1 MPFAPICTASG
12 DPKLIRNRPTRLF
25 GMLATAAVLS
35 APMLA
40 QDVSGSISGTVR
52 DASGAAIPGAT
63 VKLVNTDRD
72 QIVRTLTTNSNG
84 TYTAT
89 ALPLGGYT
97 VTVTASGFS
106 EQNLRNIVL
115 HVNDTLTIN
124 ADLKTGAAS
133 ETVEVNTATQR
144 INLEDATQAG
154 LINGTQ
160 VRELVLSSRVY
171 EQLVALQP
179 GVSYSGG
186 DQIYIGTSNPSGQT
200 NVVQFSVNGSR
211 TSGNTWTV
219 DGADNVDRG
228 SNFTLLTYP
237 SVDAIAEF
245 KTLRNQYSAEFGR
258 SASGQINVVT
268 KSGTTDLHGSAY
280 EFVKNDVFNANSVL
294 NKLTTTPNGA
304 AKATFARPSLRY
316 NDFGGTI
323 GGPVYIP
330 HLYNGR
336 AHKTFFFYSQEVRRV
351 ITYSSATLLGVPT
364 LAERTGV
371 FTNPVCI
378 AVNTA
383 TGGCNQQGT
392 RIQNISPL
400 ASAYLRDIYANV
412 PQPSTDNTGTL
423 VVAPQRNVFNENQQ
437 IGRIDQAFGERL
449 NAFFRVINDDI
460 PTVEPFGLFTNG
472 TGYPGVQTTSTNSPG
487 KTYLGRFVWTIS
499 PRTVLDGGYAYS
511 SGAIL
516 SDPIGT
522 ALNSSSPDIAN
533 ATHLPF
539 PSTLPRVPALSFTGG
554 VGITTYGPYRDYSRN
569 HNPFVN
575 LTHTVGQHTLHIG
588 FTFNR
593 YQKKENNASANAGSF
608 AFTSAGLPSGAG
620 ITTQAY
626 QQSFANFLSGF
637 TTTFTQASYDVT
649 PDIRA
654 SQWEGYFQDDWKASP
669 RLTLNLGIRYSKFE
683 QPTDGNHQ
691 LTTFDPALFNIANA
705 PTIDTTTAG
714 NICVA
719 GAPCAGTTVNASAN
733 LLNGIAV
740 NQGSS
745 AATATSRFGSKVGNS
760 DSLNFA
766 PRLGFAFDLFG
777 NGKSSLRGGFGIA
790 FDSALFGT
798 YEQNIFQNKPFVQTP
813 TISNTSF
820 DNPAGVSAN
829 ASYAAPVL
837 RATSPNFRTPY
848 NEQWSLAYQQALPGG
863 IVTEVG
869 YVGNHQVHL
878 LGLVD
883 LNQAAPGAYLAA
895 GLGAASTQGGTRV
908 INTTNVNTLNR
919 IRPYR
924 GYSAINSVQPVF
936 MGNYN
941 SLQISGR
948 KQFPHDSLIA
958 ANYTWSRALTNAGAD
973 RTGAP
978 QISSDTASE
987 YGRASA
993 DRTHIFNVNAVYG
1006 LPFFYDQKGLVGH
1019 LLGGWELSGILF
1031 ANSGLPLNPT
1041 TSGLDPAGVGVVLSS
1056 SVSGGRPDRVGNP
1069 NTATTT
1075 GSFALPNDIH
1085 NRQRWYNPNAFTAVP
1100 YGQIRGGNAQ
1110 RNSVN
1115 GPGWW
1120 RADVG
1125 LFRNIRIYERLN
1137 LQLRG
1142 EAQNLFNHTNPDG
1155 VTTGG
1160 IISGNGLTA
1169 PTFTATAGNVTSY
1182 RDKRVLQLGAKLVF

>member
-1 MPFAPICTASG
+1 MLSHPLSPFQENHVIARCTRRTTLGLLSA
-12 DPKLIRNRPTRLF
+12 
-25 GMLATAAVLS
+25 AAVLA

-40 QDVSGSISGTVR
+40 QDISGSISGTVR
-52 DASGAAIPGAT
+52 DASGASIPNAT
-63 VKLVNTDRD
+63 VVLTNNDRG
-72 QIVRTLTTNSNG
+72 QVLRTVKTSNSG
-84 TYTAT
+84 SYTAT
-89 ALPLGGYT
+89 ALPLGSYT
-97 VTVTASGFS
+97 VKVSASGFN
-106 EQNLRNIVL
+106 EQTLTNIVL
-115 HVNDTLTIN
+115 HVNDALTID
-124 ADLKTGAAS
+124 AALKTGSAT
-133 ETVEVNTATQR
+133 ETVEVSTATQQ

-154 LINGTQ
+154 LITGTQ

-179 GVSYSGG
+179 GVAYAGG

-258 SASGQINVVT
+258 SASGQINVAT
-268 KSGTTDLHGSAY
+268 KSGSIDLHGSAY
-280 EFVKNDVFNANSVL
+280 EFVKNDVFNANAVL

-304 AKATFARPSLRY
+304 LKATSGRPPLRY
-316 NDFGGTI
+316 NDFGGTV

-336 AHKTFFFYSQEVRRV
+336 THKTFFFYSQEVRRV
-351 ITYSSATLLGVPT
+351 ITYSPATLLGVPT
-364 LAERTGV
+364 LAERSGT
-371 FTNPVCI
+371 FSTPVCI
-378 AVNTA
+378 AVNPN
-383 TGGCNQQGT
+383 TGACNQT
-392 RIQNISPL
+392 STTVTNISPL
-400 ASAYLRDIYANV
+400 ARAYLRDIFANV

-423 VVAPQRNVFNENQQ
+423 VLTPQRNVFNENQQ

-449 NAFFRVINDDI
+449 NTFFRVINDDI
-460 PTVEPFGLFTNG
+460 PTVEPFGLFTNA
-472 TGYPGVQTTSTNSPG
+472 TSYAGVQTTSTNSPG
-487 KTYLGRFVWTIS
+487 RTYLGRFIWTIS
-499 PRTVLDGGYAYS
+499 PKTVLDGGYAYS
-511 SGAIL
+511 YGAIL

-522 ALNSSSPDIAN
+522 ALNSNSPNVAQ
-533 ATHLPF
+533 ASRLLY
-539 PSTLPRVPALSFTGG
+539 PSTLPRIPALSFTGSP
-554 VGITTYGPYRDYSRN
+554 GITTYGPYRDYSRN
-569 HNPFVN
+569 HNPFIN
-575 LTHTVGQHTLHIG
+575 LTRTAGAHTLHMG

-593 YQKKENNASANAGSF
+593 YQKNENNASANAGSF
-608 AFTSAGLPSGAG
+608 SFTAAGQPTGV
-620 ITTQAY
+620 QPY
-626 QQSFANFLSGF
+626 QQAFANFLTGF
-637 TTTFTQASYDVT
+637 VTTFTQASYDVT

-654 SQWEGYFQDDWKASP
+654 NQWEAYFQDDWKATS

-683 QPTDGNHQ
+683 QPTDANHQ

-705 PTIDTTTAG
+705 PNIDTTTAG

-719 GAPCAGTTVNASAN
+719 GAPCTGTTVNPSAN
-733 LLNGIAV
+733 LLNGIAI
-740 NQGSS
+740 NSGSS
-745 AATATSRFGSKVGNS
+745 LATGTSRFGGKVGKS
-760 DSLNFA
+760 DNLNFA
-766 PRLGFAFDLFG
+766 PRFGFALDVFG
-777 NGKSSLRGGFGIA
+777 TGKTSLRGGYGIA

-798 YEQNIFQNKPFVQTP
+798 YEQNIFQNRPFISTP

-829 ASYAAPVL
+829 ANYSAPVL
-837 RATSPNFRTPY
+837 RATSPEFRTPY
-848 NEQWSLAYQQALPGG
+848 NEQWSLAVQQVVPGG
-863 IVTEVG
+863 IAMEVG

-883 LNQAAPGAYLAA
+883 LNQAAPGAYVAA
-895 GLGAASTQGGTRV
+895 GLGAASTQGSTRV

-948 KQFPHDSLIA
+948 KQFKHDSLIA

-978 QISSDTASE
+978 QISSDTRSE
-987 YGRASA
+987 YARAAA
-993 DRTHIFNVNAVYG
+993 DRTHIFNLNAVYT
-1006 LPFFYDQKGLVGH
+1006 LPFFYEQKGVAGH
-1019 LLGGWELSGILF
+1019 LLGGWEVSGVLF

-1041 TSGLDPAGVGVVLSS
+1041 TTGLDPAGVGVVLST

-1069 NTATTT
+1069 NTAATT
-1075 GSFALPNDIH
+1075 GALALPNGIH
-1085 NRQRWYNPNAFTAVP
+1085 NRQRWYNPNAFVPVP
-1100 YGQIRGGNAQ
+1100 YGQLRGGNAQ
-1110 RNSVN
+1110 RNSIN

-1125 LFRNIRIYERLN
+1125 LFRNIRLYDRLA

-1142 EAQNLFNHTNPDG
+1142 EAQNLLNHTNPDA
-1155 VTTGG
+1155 VTVGG

-1169 PTFTATAGNVTSY
+1169 PTYLNTAGNVTSY
-1182 RDKRVLQLGAKLVF
+1182 RDKRILQLGAKLVF